1 MPDSHPAPPHAV
13 DRPALRR
20 RLDVGARSPLTL
32 LIAPAGSGKTV
43 LLAQWVHSRPDLSV
57 AWYHFTAA
65 DADPAHFAQRFVA
78 GLGARHPALADLA
91 APLGEARGG
100 LGVGLID
107 SLIVALTE
115 YDGEIVLVFDDLHLL
130 PGREIAD
137 DLWRLAE
144 RLPPHAHM
152 IVSSRVDPGHRWSAH
167 RLTHALVEIRQADL
181 ALDDAETARV
191 LGAIAGEAVSAEAV
205 RAIRARTEGWAAG
218 IQLAGLSLRFRGGA
232 DPDALADA
240 FAESD
245 RLVVD
250 YLSEEVLAAL
260 PDDRRRA
267 LLCLSVV
274 DELTGPLA
282 TALCGNAGG
291 ADDDVEGSGAG
302 EELLRSLVRES
313 LFVAPVEGSP
323 GSYRFHHLIRDV
335 LRYRL
340 RAEDPR
346 AEGIL
351 LGRAADWFI
360 AEGDSTTAID
370 LLLRARSWDRAL
382 ALILGRGREV
392 YERGHAA
399 TLARWLA
406 AVPADVR
413 RRSAHA
419 EALYAVSLGMSSNAA
434 EAEAVARSLLLDGA
448 DAGVELVLRA
458 YIAAAVQFRPHP
470 ELYLGEARRAL
481 EMLDE
486 QPDRVTPPLMGL
498 GHPTL
503 LRTLAL
509 VAGGRALFFLGRFGE
524 ARTWLRRAAASPGG
538 QYPPYRVHTLGSL
551 ALLEA
556 IAGNLRLAED
566 LADEALSLAADTDLL
581 AHPAP
586 ADAYLG
592 RAVVAV
598 QRGEPEQGAL
608 VWEEGMRRAEA
619 NRRNSLAWVG
629 YAVGRLVDLD
639 STVDRVA
646 PEGVP
651 VPLARTIMDVV
662 RYRLAREAGEPFAA
676 IPRQARWS
684 SLAFEEVAALLA
696 RGHVSAARA
705 RLDDLAI
712 DTGTAEPTAVVEY
725 ELCRAW
731 AAAEAGRVAPAQE
744 HLRAA
749 LAIGER
755 EGLVHG
761 FLRAGP
767 AVVAL
772 VAGLPGSPGPFRRRV
787 LERARRSETRGE
799 GLLAEPLTS
808 RELELLAY
816 LPTRL
821 TNVELAQRC
830 YVSVNTIKTHVSHI
844 YRKLGV
850 QGRSAAVARAVEL
863 GLLPEAAVELHPA
876 AR

>member
-1 MPDSHPAPPHAV
+1 MPDTHPAPPHAV
-13 DRPALRR
+13 DRPGLRR

-57 AWYHFTAA
+57 DWYHFTPA
-65 DADPAHFAQRFVA
+65 DADPAHFAQRLVA
-78 GLGARHPALADLA
+78 GLGAKHPALADLA

-107 SLIVALTE
+107 SLVVALTE
-115 YDGEIVLVFDDLHLL
+115 YEGEIVLVFDDLHLL

-152 IVSSRVDPGHRWSAH
+152 IVSSRVDPGRRWSTH
-167 RLTHALVEIRQADL
+167 RLEHALVEIRQSDL
-181 ALDDAETARV
+181 ALDDVETARV
-191 LGAIAGEAVSAEAV
+191 LDAIAGETVPVDAV
-205 RAIRARTEGWAAG
+205 RAIRERTEGWAAG

-260 PDDRRRA
+260 PDGRRRA

-282 TALCGNAGG
+282 EALCGGG
-291 ADDDVEGSGAG
+291 DLDQVGGG

-313 LFVAPVEGSP
+313 LFVAPVEGSS
-323 GSYRFHHLIRDV
+323 GRYRFHHLIRDV

-340 RAEDPR
+340 RAEDSR
-346 AEGIL
+346 AEEVL

-360 AEGDSTTAID
+360 AEGGSAVAID
-370 LLLRARSWDRAL
+370 LLLRAHAWDRAL

-406 AVPADVR
+406 AVPPDIR
-413 RRSAHA
+413 RRNEHA

-434 EAEAVARSLLLDGA
+434 EAEAVARSLLLDGV
-448 DAGVELVLRA
+448 DAGVELVLRT

-470 ELYLGEARRAL
+470 ELYLGEARRVL
-481 EMLDE
+481 EMMD
-486 QPDRVTPPLMGL
+486 DRSDLVTPPLMGL

-509 VAGGRALFFLGRFGE
+509 VGGGRALFFLGRFGE

-566 LADEALSLAADTDLL
+566 LADDALSLAADTDLL

-586 ADAYLG
+586 ADAYLA

-619 NRRNSLAWVG
+619 NRRTSLVWVG

-639 STVDRVA
+639 STVDRAA
-646 PEGVP
+646 PESVP
-651 VPLARTIMDVV
+651 VPLARVIMEVV

-696 RGHVSAARA
+696 RGHSAAARA
-705 RLDDLAI
+705 RLDELAI
-712 DTGTAEPTAVVEY
+712 DVTTAEPTAVVEY

-731 AAAEAGRVAPAQE
+731 AAAEAGRGAPAQE

-767 AVVAL
+767 AVLAL
-772 VAGLPGSPGPFRRRV
+772 VAGLPENPGAFRRRV
-787 LERARRSETRGE
+787 LERARRRSTRGE

-808 RELELLAY
+808 REQELLAY

-863 GLLPEAAVELHPA
+863 GLLPETTVELHPT